1 MREIRV
7 SIYNFYEL
15 TEEAQEKAYNDYL
28 SFIEETASVL
38 FADREDVQKAIA
50 KCEELKTPWFFR
62 EHLHEINGE
71 NIRKELAS
79 EFEFYEDGT
88 VFAEPDDT
96 NSKKLHY
103 VFATNMDANGFT
115 VIPYLLRQTSTD
127 ENFDMEDAI
136 RKATTEYIATDE
148 GKAIFTNNGECFN
161 IGDFMLN
168 VSNDFCRKFGFEQVM
183 QNANQTIFH
192 EDEALV

>member
-1 MREIRV
+1 MREVRMTV
-7 SIYNFYEL
+7 YNFYEL
-15 TEEAQEKAYNDYL
+15 TEEAQEKAYDDYL

-62 EHLHEINGE
+62 QHLHEINGE
-71 NIRKELAS
+71 NIKKELAN

-96 NSKKLHY
+96 NSKALHY
-103 VFATNMDANGFT
+103 VFATNMNADGIT
-115 VIPYLLRQTSTD
+115 VIPYLLRQTSED
-127 ENFDMEDAI
+127 ANFDMEDAI
-136 RKATTEYIATDE
+136 KKASAEFVTTED
-148 GKAIFTNNGECFN
+148 GKRVLADNGDCFN

-168 VSNDFCRKFGFEQVM
+168 VPNDFCRKFGFEQVI
-183 QNANQTIFH
+183 QNAGQTIFH
-192 EDEALV
+192 EDAILI